1 MNIADQIRL
10 KLQLK
15 ENSEV
20 EYKSAAGGFPKAEF
34 WRSFS
39 ALANTNGGTIVL
51 GVKEKN
57 HKFTPDGLSE
67 ELVAKYRKQFWDD
80 AHNKSCVNIP
90 LLVESDIEEIKTEGG
105 QYLLAF
111 RIPRAQYDLRPIHL
125 TLTPFG
131 HTYKRRDEGDYLCSD
146 DEIKQMYSDANNMRA
161 SADSRILRGYSIDDI
176 DIPTLHQYR
185 RAYDI
190 KHENHPWTELDD
202 KKFLEII
209 GAYRKDRATS
219 TEGFTVAGMLMFGK
233 TNSITDP
240 ECCQEFFPDYR
251 EHLSDDLQVR
261 WTNRIYP
268 DGTWEANLYQFFTRV
283 LPLLQHALPVPFS
296 LDNNQMRN
304 NTTTAHVA
312 LREAF
317 ANSLIHAAYTVRGNI
332 VIDRYFDRIVLSN
345 PGTMLIS
352 MEEYYEGGHS
362 VCRNPVIQKMFVFLG
377 IGEKGGT
384 GADVIAKGW
393 KDNGWSIP
401 TVEEKSNPDRIET
414 CLKLEGNINGT
425 TGTSSVTTEIPA
437 DTTETTTETPSATT
451 ETSADTTETTT
462 ETPSATT
469 ETSADTT
476 ETTTETPSATT
487 ETSADTT
494 ETILKII
501 SNNPKVTAK
510 EIASVCGITED
521 GVAYHIKKLKQR
533 GRIFRIGGSR
543 NGGEWKVVE

>member
-1 MNIADQIRL
+1 MNIAEQIRL

-20 EYKSAAGGFPKAEF
+20 EFKSAAGGFPKAEF

-67 ELVAKYRKQFWDD
+67 ELIAKYRKQFWDD

-90 LLVESDIEEIKTEGG
+90 LLVESDIEEIKTDGG

-161 SADSRILRGYSIDDI
+161 SADSRILRGYSFDDI

-425 TGTSSVTTEIPA
+425 TETSSVTTESPA
-437 DTTETTTETPSATT
+437 DTTETTTET
-451 ETSADTTETTT
+451 SADTTET
-462 ETPSATT
+462 SV
-469 ETSADTT
+469 
-476 ETTTETPSATT
+476 
-487 ETSADTT
+487 DTT

-533 GRIFRIGGSR
+533 GRLIRIGGPR

>member
-1 MNIADQIRL
+1 MNIAEQIRL
-10 KLQLK
+10 KLRLK

-20 EYKSAAGGFPKAEF
+20 EYKSATGGFPKTEF

-39 ALANTNGGTIVL
+39 AFANTNGGTIVL
-51 GVKEKN
+51 GVKEQN
-57 HKFTPDGLSE
+57 HNFTPDGLSE
-67 ELVAKYRKQFWDD
+67 NLVAKYRKQFWDD

-90 LLVESDIEEIKTEGG
+90 LLVESDIEEIKIGEG

-111 RIPRAQYDLRPIHL
+111 RIPRAPYDLRPVHL

-131 HTYKRRDEGDYLCSD
+131 HTYKRRDEGDYLCTE
-146 DEIKQMYSDANNMRA
+146 DEIRQMYSDANNMKA

-176 DIPTLHQYR
+176 DIQTLHQYR

-190 KHENHPWTELDD
+190 KHENHPWTEVDD
-202 KKFLEII
+202 KHFLENI

-219 TEGFTVAGMLMFGK
+219 AEGFTVAGMLMFGK

-251 EHLSDDLQVR
+251 EHLSDDPQIR

-268 DGTWEANLYQFFTRV
+268 DGTWEANIYQFFTRV
-283 LPLLQHALPVPFS
+283 LPLLQHALPMPFS
-296 LDNNQMRN
+296 LDNSQVRN
-304 NTTTAHVA
+304 NTTSAHVA

-317 ANSLIHAAYTVRGNI
+317 ANSLIHAAYTIRGN
-332 VIDRYFDRIVLSN
+332 VVVDRFFDHIVLSN

-401 TVEEKSNPDRIET
+401 TIEEKNNPNRIET
-414 CLKLEGNINGT
+414 CLKLGNNRNNT
-425 TGTSSVTTEIPA
+425 TKTAA
-437 DTTETTTETPSATT
+437 DTTETTTETV
-451 ETSADTTETTT
+451 ADTTETTT
-462 ETPSATT
+462 KTA
-469 ETSADTT
+469 
-476 ETTTETPSATT
+476 
-487 ETSADTT
+487 ADTT
-494 ETILKII
+494 ETIFRII
-501 SNNPKVTAK
+501 QNNPKVTTK
-510 EIASVCGITED
+510 EIASECGITKD
-521 GVAYHIKKLKQR
+521 GVAYHVKKLKLS
-533 GRIFRIGGSR
+533 GRIIRIGGSR
-543 NGGEWKVVE
+543 NGGQWKIVKH

>member
-1 MNIADQIRL
+1 MNISEQIHL
-10 KLQLK
+10 KLQLR

-39 ALANTNGGTIVL
+39 ALANTNGGIIVL

-90 LLVESDIEEIKTEGG
+90 LLVESDIEEIKTDVGK
-105 QYLLAF
+105 YLLAF

-131 HTYKRRDEGDYLCSD
+131 HTYKRRDEGDYLCTD

-176 DIPTLHQYR
+176 DMPTLHQYR

-190 KHENHPWTELDD
+190 KHENHPWTEVDD
-202 KKFLEII
+202 KQFLENI

-251 EHLSDDLQVR
+251 EHLSDDPQIR

-332 VIDRYFDRIVLSN
+332 VINRYFDRIVLSN
-345 PGTMLIS
+345 PGTMLVS

-384 GADVIAKGW
+384 GADVIVKGW

-401 TVEEKSNPDRIET
+401 TVAEKNNPDRIET
-414 CLKLEGNINGT
+414 CLSLVNRTNKTTETAIATTETSSDTTETTSDTTETT
-425 TGTSSVTTEIPA
+425 TGNPSK
-437 DTTETTTETPSATT
+437 TTETTTET
-451 ETSADTTETTT
+451 
-462 ETPSATT
+462 
-469 ETSADTT
+469 
-476 ETTTETPSATT
+476 
-487 ETSADTT
+487 
-494 ETILKII
+494 II
-501 SNNPKVTAK
+501 GAIQNNPKITTK
-510 EIASVCGITED
+510 EIAAVCGITED
-521 GVAYHIKKLKQR
+521 GVAYHIKKLKQI
-533 GRIFRIGGSR
+533 GKIIRIGGSR
-543 NGGEWKVVE
+543 NGGAWKVVE

>member
-1 MNIADQIRL
+1 
-10 KLQLK
+10 
-15 ENSEV
+15 
-20 EYKSAAGGFPKAEF
+20 
-34 WRSFS
+34 
-39 ALANTNGGTIVL
+39 
-51 GVKEKN
+51 
-57 HKFTPDGLSE
+57 
-67 ELVAKYRKQFWDD
+67 
-80 AHNKSCVNIP
+80 
-90 LLVESDIEEIKTEGG
+90 
-105 QYLLAF
+105 
-111 RIPRAQYDLRPIHL
+111 
-125 TLTPFG
+125 
-131 HTYKRRDEGDYLCSD
+131 
-146 DEIKQMYSDANNMRA
+146 MYSDANNMRA
-161 SADSRILRGYSIDDI
+161 SADSRILRSYSIDDI
-176 DIPTLHQYR
+176 DMLTLHQYR

-190 KHENHPWTELDD
+190 KHENHPWTEVDD
-202 KKFLEII
+202 KQFLENI

-233 TNSITDP
+233 SNSITDP

-251 EHLSDDLQVR
+251 EHLIDDSRIR

-296 LDNNQMRN
+296 LDNNQIRN

-312 LREAF
+312 LREAL

-332 VIDRYFDRIVLSN
+332 VIDRYFDRIILSN

-414 CLKLEGNINGT
+414 CLKLGKNIKEAT
-425 TGTSSVTTEIPA
+425 ETPTDTTETTTETPA
-437 DTTETTTETPSATT
+437 DTTETTTETP
-451 ETSADTTETTT
+451 
-462 ETPSATT
+462 
-469 ETSADTT
+469 
-476 ETTTETPSATT
+476 
-487 ETSADTT
+487 ADTT

-510 EIASVCGITED
+510 ELASVCGITED
-521 GVAYHIKKLKQR
+521 GVTYHIKKLKQR
-533 GRIFRIGGSR
+533 GRLIRIGGSR